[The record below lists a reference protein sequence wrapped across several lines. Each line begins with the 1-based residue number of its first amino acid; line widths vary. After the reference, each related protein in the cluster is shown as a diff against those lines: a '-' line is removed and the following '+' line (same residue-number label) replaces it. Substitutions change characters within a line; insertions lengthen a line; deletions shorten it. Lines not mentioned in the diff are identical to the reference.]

1 MRCKVALGRLL
12 WRSNSVKVIGALA
25 TETMF
30 SKDIAFSRTPAPGW
44 ASLLAA
50 GLTDFVKSSTERNL
64 FIFLGLVA

>member
-1 MRCKVALGRLL
+1 
-12 WRSNSVKVIGALA
+12 VKVIGALA

-64 FIFLGLVA
+64 FYFLRFGRVKADFASKNQSVPF